1 MGEGNLGERSEKS
14 KGTGKKGSK
23 MHGWE
28 KRREGRVGKGRFGL
42 LEVQ

>member
-14 KGTGKKGSK
+14 KGTGKREARWVGKEEGRKS
-23 MHGWE
+23 
-28 KRREGRVGKGRFGL
+28 REGEVWA

>member
-14 KGTGKKGSK
+14 KGTGKKGK
-23 MHGWE
+23 RDGWE
-28 KRREGRVGKGRFGL
+28 KRRGGRVGKGRFGL